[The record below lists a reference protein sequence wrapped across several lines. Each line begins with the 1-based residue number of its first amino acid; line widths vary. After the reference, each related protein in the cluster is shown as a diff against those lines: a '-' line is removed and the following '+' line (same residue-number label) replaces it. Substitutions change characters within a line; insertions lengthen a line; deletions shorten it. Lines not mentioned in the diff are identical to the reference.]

1 MNQVL
6 MIPPEKLGKLTNLY
20 KERITSDPTLTTA
33 TQLAATRHKVLANK
47 NIPPAIKK
55 AKVKALNST
64 FNKTLRKYKEGPFTS
79 NIIPDDTTDSI
90 IQQDEQSKAF
100 QKLLLSL
107 LRGQPQAKKTSII
120 SPKTK
125 TKKKTTAKKARKTEA
140 EKLISDWLPYDT
152 RTQRWQK
159 RTRTRKQS
167 S

>member
-47 NIPPAIKK
+47 KIPPAIKK
-55 AKVKALNST
+55 VKVKALNST
-64 FNKTLRKYKEGPFTS
+64 FNKALRKYKEGPFTS
-79 NIIPDDTTDSI
+79 NIPPDDTTDSI

-100 QKLLLSL
+100 QKLLLNL
-107 LRGQPQAKKTSII
+107 MRGQPQTRKTPILP
-120 SPKTK
+120 PKTK
-125 TKKKTTAKKARKTEA
+125 AKKKTTAKRTRKTEA

-152 RTQRWQK
+152 RTQRWK
-159 RTRTRKQS
+159 KT
-167 S
+167 

>member
-33 TQLAATRHKVLANK
+33 TQLAATRHKVLTNK

-64 FNKTLRKYKEGPFTS
+64 FNKALRKYKQGPFTS
-79 NIIPDDTTDSI
+79 TITPDDTTDSI
-90 IQQDEQSKAF
+90 IRQDEQTKAF
-100 QKLLLSL
+100 QKLLLNL
-107 LRGQPQAKKTSII
+107 MRGQPQTR
-120 SPKTK
+120 
-125 TKKKTTAKKARKTEA
+125 KKTTTTKKRRQTET

-152 RTQRWQK
+152 RTQR
-159 RTRTRKQS
+159 RRRKQS

>member
-20 KERITSDPTLTTA
+20 KERITNDPTLTTA

-55 AKVKALNST
+55 AKVKALNFT
-64 FNKTLRKYKEGPFTS
+64 FNKALRKYKEGPFTS
-79 NIIPDDTTDSI
+79 NIAPDDTSDSI

-100 QKLLLSL
+100 QKLLLNL
-107 LRGQPQAKKTSII
+107 MRGQPQTRKPTII
-120 SPKTK
+120 PPKTK
-125 TKKKTTAKKARKTEA
+125 AKKKTTTKRTRKTEA

-152 RTQRWQK
+152 RTQRWRK
-159 RTRTRKQS
+159 RTR
-167 S
+167 

>member
-33 TQLAATRHKVLANK
+33 TQLAATRHKVLTNK

-64 FNKTLRKYKEGPFTS
+64 FNKTLRKYKQGPFTS
-79 NIIPDDTTDSI
+79 TITPEGSTDSI
-90 IQQDEQSKAF
+90 IRQDEQTKAF
-100 QKLLLSL
+100 QKLLLNL
-107 LRGQPQAKKTSII
+107 MRGQPQTR
-120 SPKTK
+120 
-125 TKKKTTAKKARKTEA
+125 KKTTTTKKTKRRQTEA

-159 RTRTRKQS
+159 QRKQS

>member
-20 KERITSDPTLTTA
+20 KERITNDPTLTTA

-79 NIIPDDTTDSI
+79 TITPDDTTDSI
-90 IQQDEQSKAF
+90 IRQDEQSKAF
-100 QKLLLSL
+100 QKLLLNL
-107 LRGQPQAKKTSII
+107 MRGEPQTR
-120 SPKTK
+120 
-125 TKKKTTAKKARKTEA
+125 KKTTTKKTRRRKTEA

-152 RTQRWQK
+152 RKQRWQK
-159 RTRTRKQS
+159 QRKQS

>member
-6 MIPPEKLGKLTNLY
+6 MIPPEKLAKLTNLY

-55 AKVKALNST
+55 GKVKALSST
-64 FNKTLRKYKEGPFTS
+64 FNKALRKYKEGPFTS
-79 NIIPDDTTDSI
+79 NITPDDTTDSI

-100 QKLLLSL
+100 QKLLLNL
-107 LRGQPQAKKTSII
+107 MRGQPQTRKTSII
-120 SPKTK
+120 PPKTK
-125 TKKKTTAKKARKTEA
+125 AKKKTAKKTRKTEA

-152 RTQRWQK
+152 RTQRWQ
-159 RTRTRKQS
+159 TRRKQS

>member
-47 NIPPAIKK
+47 HIPPAIKK
-55 AKVKALNST
+55 VKVKALNST
-64 FNKTLRKYKEGPFTS
+64 FNKALRKYKEGPFTS
-79 NIIPDDTTDSI
+79 NIAPDDTTDSI

-100 QKLLLSL
+100 QKLLLNL
-107 LRGQPQAKKTSII
+107 MRGQKKSTTKKT
-120 SPKTK
+120 
-125 TKKKTTAKKARKTEA
+125 RKTEA

-152 RTQRWQK
+152 RTQRRQ
-159 RTRTRKQS
+159 TRRKQS

>member
-64 FNKTLRKYKEGPFTS
+64 FNKVLQKYKQGPFTS
-79 NIIPDDTTDSI
+79 NITPDDTTDSI

-100 QKLLLSL
+100 QKLLLNL
-107 LRGQPQAKKTSII
+107 LRGQPQTKKTSII

-125 TKKKTTAKKARKTEA
+125 AKKKTTTKKTRKTEA

-159 RTRTRKQS
+159 RTKTRKQS

>member
-20 KERITSDPTLTTA
+20 KERITTDPTLTTA
-33 TQLAATRHKVLANK
+33 TQLAATRHKVLTNK

-64 FNKTLRKYKEGPFTS
+64 FNKTLRKYKQGPFT
-79 NIIPDDTTDSI
+79 NTITPEGGTDSI
-90 IQQDEQSKAF
+90 IRQDEQTKAF
-100 QKLLLSL
+100 QKLLLNL
-107 LRGQPQAKKTSII
+107 MRGQPQTR
-120 SPKTK
+120 
-125 TKKKTTAKKARKTEA
+125 KKTTTTKKTKRRQTEA

-159 RTRTRKQS
+159 QRKQS

>member
-20 KERITSDPTLTTA
+20 KERITNDPTLTTA
-33 TQLAATRHKVLANK
+33 TQLAATRHKLLANK

-79 NIIPDDTTDSI
+79 TITPDDTTDSI
-90 IQQDEQSKAF
+90 IKQDEQSKAF
-100 QKLLLSL
+100 KKLLLTL
-107 LRGQPQAKKTSII
+107 LRGQPQ
-120 SPKTK
+120 
-125 TKKKTTAKKARKTEA
+125 TKKKTTTKKRRRKTEA

-159 RTRTRKQS
+159 QRKQS

>member
-64 FNKTLRKYKEGPFTS
+64 FNKALRKYKEGPFTS
-79 NIIPDDTTDSI
+79 NITPDDTTDSI

-100 QKLLLSL
+100 QKLLLNL
-107 LRGQPQAKKTSII
+107 LRGQPQTRKTSII
-120 SPKTK
+120 PPKTK
-125 TKKKTTAKKARKTEA
+125 AKKKTTTKKTRKTEA

-152 RTQRWQK
+152 RAQRWK
-159 RTRTRKQS
+159 KT
-167 S
+167 

>member
-55 AKVKALNST
+55 TKVKALNST
-64 FNKTLRKYKEGPFTS
+64 FNKALRKYKEGPFTS
-79 NIIPDDTTDSI
+79 NIAPDDTTDSI

-107 LRGQPQAKKTSII
+107 MRGQPQTRKTPII
-120 SPKTK
+120 PPKTK
-125 TKKKTTAKKARKTEA
+125 AKKKSTTKKTRKTEA

-152 RTQRWQK
+152 RTQRWQ
-159 RTRTRKQS
+159 TRRKQS

>member
-47 NIPPAIKK
+47 KIPPAIKK
-55 AKVKALNST
+55 VKVKALNST
-64 FNKTLRKYKEGPFTS
+64 FNKALRKYKEGPFTS
-79 NIIPDDTTDSI
+79 NIAPDDTTDSI

-100 QKLLLSL
+100 QKLLLNL
-107 LRGQPQAKKTSII
+107 MRGQPQTRKKPILP
-120 SPKTK
+120 PKTK
-125 TKKKTTAKKARKTEA
+125 AKKKTTAKRTRKTEA

-152 RTQRWQK
+152 RTQRWK
-159 RTRTRKQS
+159 KT
-167 S
+167 

>member
-20 KERITSDPTLTTA
+20 KERINKDPTLTTA

-64 FNKTLRKYKEGPFTS
+64 FNKALQKYKEGPFTS
-79 NIIPDDTTDSI
+79 NIAPDDTTDSI

-100 QKLLLSL
+100 QKLLLNL
-107 LRGQPQAKKTSII
+107 MRGQPQTTKTSII
-120 SPKTK
+120 PSKTK
-125 TKKKTTAKKARKTEA
+125 AKKKTTAKKTRKTEA

-152 RTQRWQK
+152 QTQRW
-159 RTRTRKQS
+159 RRRTRKQS

>member
-20 KERITSDPTLTTA
+20 EKRITSDPTLTTA

-47 NIPPAIKK
+47 HIPPAIKK
-55 AKVKALNST
+55 TKVKALNST
-64 FNKTLRKYKEGPFTS
+64 FNKVLRKYREGPFTS
-79 NIIPDDTTDSI
+79 NIAPDDTTDSI

-100 QKLLLSL
+100 QKLLLNL
-107 LRGQPQAKKTSII
+107 MRGKPQTRKTSII
-120 SPKTK
+120 PPKTK
-125 TKKKTTAKKARKTEA
+125 AKKKKTTAKRTRKTEA

-152 RTQRWQK
+152 RTQRWQ
-159 RTRTRKQS
+159 TRRKQS

>member
-33 TQLAATRHKVLANK
+33 TQLAATRHKLLNNK

-55 AKVKALNST
+55 AKVKALGST
-64 FNKTLRKYKEGPFTS
+64 FNKALQKYKQGPFTS
-79 NIIPDDTTDSI
+79 NITPDDTADSI

-100 QKLLLSL
+100 QKLLLKL
-107 LRGQPQAKKTSII
+107 LRGQPPTKKKPIALAKSKAKKTTTR
-120 SPKTK
+120 TK
-125 TKKKTTAKKARKTEA
+125 NTEA
-140 EKLISDWLPYDT
+140 QKLISDWLPHDT

-159 RTRTRKQS
+159 RRKQS
-167 S
+167 

>member
-55 AKVKALNST
+55 VKVKALNST
-64 FNKTLRKYKEGPFTS
+64 FNKALRKYKEGPFTS
-79 NIIPDDTTDSI
+79 SITPDDTTDSI

-100 QKLLLSL
+100 QKLLLNL
-107 LRGQPQAKKTSII
+107 MRGQPQ
-120 SPKTK
+120 TK
-125 TKKKTTAKKARKTEA
+125 AKKKTTTKKRRQTET

-152 RTQRWQK
+152 RKQRWQ
-159 RTRTRKQS
+159 TRRKQS

>member
-33 TQLAATRHKVLANK
+33 TQLAATRHKVLASK

-64 FNKTLRKYKEGPFTS
+64 FNKALRKYKEGPFTS
-79 NIIPDDTTDSI
+79 NIAPDDTTDSI

-100 QKLLLSL
+100 QKLLLNL
-107 LRGQPQAKKTSII
+107 MRGQPQTRKKSIML
-120 SPKTK
+120 PKTK
-125 TKKKTTAKKARKTEA
+125 AKKKTTAKRTRKTEA

-152 RTQRWQK
+152 RTQRWK
-159 RTRTRKQS
+159 KT
-167 S
+167 

>member
-33 TQLAATRHKVLANK
+33 TQLAATRHKVLTNK

-64 FNKTLRKYKEGPFTS
+64 FNKTLRKYKQGPFTTT
-79 NIIPDDTTDSI
+79 ITPDDTTDSI
-90 IQQDEQSKAF
+90 IRQDEQTKAF
-100 QKLLLSL
+100 QKLLLNL
-107 LRGQPQAKKTSII
+107 MRGQPQTR
-120 SPKTK
+120 
-125 TKKKTTAKKARKTEA
+125 KKTTTTKKTKRRQTEA

-159 RTRTRKQS
+159 QRKQS

>member
-20 KERITSDPTLTTA
+20 KERITNDPTLTTA

-64 FNKTLRKYKEGPFTS
+64 FNKVLQKYKQGPFTS
-79 NIIPDDTTDSI
+79 NITPDDTTDSI

-100 QKLLLSL
+100 QKLLLNL
-107 LRGQPQAKKTSII
+107 LRGQPQTRKTSII

-125 TKKKTTAKKARKTEA
+125 AKKKTTTKKTRKTEA

>member
-33 TQLAATRHKVLANK
+33 TQLAATRHKVLTNK

-64 FNKTLRKYKEGPFTS
+64 FNKALQKYKQGPFTS
-79 NIIPDDTTDSI
+79 SITPNDTTDSI

-100 QKLLLSL
+100 QKLLLNL
-107 LRGQPQAKKTSII
+107 LRGQPPQTKKTSIK

-125 TKKKTTAKKARKTEA
+125 AKNKTTAKKTRKTEA

-159 RTRTRKQS
+159 RRKQS

>member
-64 FNKTLRKYKEGPFTS
+64 FNKALRKYKEGPFTS
-79 NIIPDDTTDSI
+79 NIVPDDTTDSI
-90 IQQDEQSKAF
+90 IRQDEQTKAF
-100 QKLLLSL
+100 QKLLLNL
-107 LRGQPQAKKTSII
+107 MRGQPQ
-120 SPKTK
+120 TK
-125 TKKKTTAKKARKTEA
+125 AKKKTTTKKRRQTEA

-152 RTQRWQK
+152 RKQRWK
-159 RTRTRKQS
+159 KT
-167 S
+167 